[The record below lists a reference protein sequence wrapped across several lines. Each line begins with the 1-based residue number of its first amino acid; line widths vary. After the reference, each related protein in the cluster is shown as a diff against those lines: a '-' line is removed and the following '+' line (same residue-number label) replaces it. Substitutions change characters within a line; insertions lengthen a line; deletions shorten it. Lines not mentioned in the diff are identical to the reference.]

1 MKKKKIYFRVFLW
14 KTVDGVSDDSEN
26 PKLDQI
32 SQTIWTAKL
41 QASDCTAINFVNAVN
56 DAN

>member
-1 MKKKKIYFRVFLW
+1 MKKKKIYSRVFLW

-26 PKLDQI
+26 PKLEQI
-32 SQTIWTAKL
+32 SQTIWTAKP
-41 QASDCTAINFVNAVN
+41 QVSDCAAINFANAVN